1 MKNTTT
7 IIFFLVLVFAS
18 LNAKAQGNLQFNRAV
33 TELIVDQQ
41 TSTVSPV
48 KYDTLVVDSGKVLK
62 ITSAHTNWDDY
73 TNYNRMSIK
82 LNYIQLAPQYNT
94 QYSDARGQKFS
105 PQMPI
110 WLPEGTY
117 IIESSGGGRYGEIKC
132 TISGIEF
139 NVVQ

>member
-1 MKNTTT
+1 
-7 IIFFLVLVFAS
+7 
-18 LNAKAQGNLQFNRAV
+18 
-33 TELIVDQQ
+33 
-41 TSTVSPV
+41 VSPV

-94 QYSDARGQKFS
+94 KYSDARGQKIS

-117 IIESSGGGRYGEIKC
+117 IIVSSGGFGKKTC